1 MGDTKSTKP
10 PRIHP
15 REFSEKFFASK
26 RYERPLELY
35 PHEYHNFEGL
45 AYAVSELAELDQR
58 AREGTLGYT
67 LEVIASGLLGLVQI
81 MGERYQEQET
91 ERKAA
96 EAKKKAK
103 PKPRPKGGNVK
114 DFNGPK
120 KVKGN

>member
-1 MGDTKSTKP
+1 MGDTKSTNP

-15 REFSEKFFASK
+15 RKVSEKVLASK
-26 RYERPLELY
+26 RYSRPLELWPY
-35 PHEYHNFEGL
+35 EYHDFEDL
-45 AYAVSELAELDQR
+45 AYAVSELSEL
-58 AREGTLGYT
+58 GSTLK
-67 LEVIASGLLGLVQI
+67 IISSGLLDLVQI
-81 MGERYQEQET
+81 MGERYKQQET

-120 KVKGN
+120 KGEE

>member
-1 MGDTKSTKP
+1 MGDTKSTNP

-15 REFSEKFFASK
+15 RKVSEKVLASK
-26 RYERPLELY
+26 RYSRPLELWPY
-35 PHEYHNFEGL
+35 EYHDFEDL
-45 AYAVSELAELDQR
+45 AYAVSELSELDSR
-58 AREGTLGYT
+58 ACEGTLGST
-67 LEVIASGLLGLVQI
+67 LKIISSGLLDLVQI
-81 MGERYQEQET
+81 MGERYKQQET

-120 KVKGN
+120 KGEE